1 MSFNHSIRIVK
12 KIEGR
17 NTSGLRLS
25 KLSALSDAQRCVV
38 YNKAVAGYGEIENQY
53 EKFDSPSISIKKI
66 GKSMEILSESC
77 GDFFEFLSKLPF
89 QDDKVVD
96 FADAYNEFFV
106 NEQFIAC
113 DSDDIDMQGEY
124 EHNDNK
130 TVELQGIVAE
140 AMRVEKEKDAIILYI
155 NIHDNL
161 GEIPIDEDVVF
172 GIFEDMAKKYNLGII
187 YDGFKEDLDEQ
198 KI

>member
-17 NTSGLRLS
+17 STSGLRLS
-25 KLSALSDAQRCVV
+25 KLSARCDAQRCVV

-113 DSDDIDMQGEY
+113 DSDDIDKQGEY

>member
-66 GKSMEILSESC
+66 GKSLEIVSKSL

-113 DSDDIDMQGEY
+113 DSDDIDKQGEY

>member
-17 NTSGLRLS
+17 STSGLRLS

-113 DSDDIDMQGEY
+113 DSDDIDKQG

-161 GEIPIDEDVVF
+161 GEMPIDEDVVF

>member
-66 GKSMEILSESC
+66 GKSLEIVSKSF
-77 GDFFEFLSKLPF
+77 GDFFVFLSKLPF
-89 QDDKVVD
+89 QDDKIVD
-96 FADAYNEFFV
+96 FADAYSEFFV
-106 NEQFIAC
+106 NGQFVAC
-113 DSDDIDMQGEY
+113 DSGKLDKLAEY

-130 TVELQGIVAE
+130 IVESQGIVAE
-140 AMRVEKEKDAIILYI
+140 AMHVEKEKDAIILYI
-155 NIHDNL
+155 NIHENL
-161 GEIPIDEDVVF
+161 GEMPIDEDMVF
-172 GIFEDMAKKYNLGII
+172 GMFENMARKYNLGII

>member
-106 NEQFIAC
+106 NGQFVAC
-113 DSDDIDMQGEY
+113 DSGELDKLVEY

-130 TVELQGIVAE
+130 IVESQCIVAE
-140 AMRVEKEKDAIILYI
+140 AMHIEKEKAAIILYI
-155 NIHDNL
+155 KIHDNL

-172 GIFEDMAKKYNLGII
+172 GIFEDMAKKYNMGII

>member
-17 NTSGLRLS
+17 NISGLRLS
-25 KLSALSDAQRCVV
+25 KLSALSDTQRCIV
-38 YNKAVAGYGEIENQY
+38 YNKATAGYGEIENQY

-66 GKSMEILSESC
+66 GKSLEIVSKSF
-77 GDFFEFLSKLPF
+77 GDFFVFLSKLPF
-89 QDDKVVD
+89 QDDKIVD
-96 FADAYNEFFV
+96 FADAYSEFFV
-106 NEQFIAC
+106 NGQFVAC
-113 DSDDIDMQGEY
+113 DSGKLDKLAEY

-130 TVELQGIVAE
+130 IVESQGIVAE
-140 AMRVEKEKDAIILYI
+140 AMHVEKEKDAIILYI
-155 NIHDNL
+155 NIHENL
-161 GEIPIDEDVVF
+161 GEMPIDEDMVF
-172 GIFEDMAKKYNLGII
+172 GMFENMARKYNLGII

>member
-1 MSFNHSIRIVK
+1 MSFNHSVRIVK

-17 NTSGLRLS
+17 NISGLRLS
-25 KLSALSDAQRCVV
+25 KLSALSDTQRCVV
-38 YNKAVAGYGEIENQY
+38 YNKAVTGYGEIENQY
-53 EKFDSPSISIKKI
+53 EKFDSPSLTIRKI

-113 DSDDIDMQGEY
+113 DSDDFDKQGEY
-124 EHNDNK
+124 EHKDNK

-172 GIFEDMAKKYNLGII
+172 GMFEDMAKKYNLGII

>member
-25 KLSALSDAQRCVV
+25 KLSARCDAQRCVV
-38 YNKAVAGYGEIENQY
+38 YNKAVAGYGELENQY

-66 GKSMEILSESC
+66 GKSLEIVSKSL
-77 GDFFEFLSKLPF
+77 GDFFVFLSKLPF
-89 QDDKVVD
+89 QDDKIVD
-96 FADAYNEFFV
+96 FADAYNEFFG

-113 DSDDIDMQGEY
+113 DSDDIDKKGEY

-130 TVELQGIVAE
+130 IVESQGIVAE

-172 GIFEDMAKKYNLGII
+172 GIFEDMAKKYNMGII

>member
-17 NTSGLRLS
+17 STSGLRLS

-113 DSDDIDMQGEY
+113 DSDDIDKQGEY

-155 NIHDNL
+155 NIQDDNE
-161 GEIPIDEDVVF
+161 EIPCSEDVIFSV
-172 GIFEDMAKKYNLGII
+172 FEDMAKKYNLGII
-187 YDGFKEDLDEQ
+187 YDGFEEVLDEQ

>member
-17 NTSGLRLS
+17 NISGLRLS

-66 GKSMEILSESC
+66 GKSLEIVSKSF
-77 GDFFEFLSKLPF
+77 GDFFVFLSKLPF
-89 QDDKVVD
+89 QDDKIVD
-96 FADAYNEFFV
+96 FADAYSEFFV
-106 NEQFIAC
+106 NEQFVAG
-113 DSDDIDMQGEY
+113 DSGVLDKLGEY

-130 TVELQGIVAE
+130 IAEFQGIVAE
-140 AMRVEKEKDAIILYI
+140 AMHVEKEKDAIILYI
-155 NIHDNL
+155 NIHENL
-161 GEIPIDEDVVF
+161 GEMPIDEDMVF
-172 GIFEDMAKKYNLGII
+172 GMFENMARKYNLGII
-187 YDGFKEDLDEQ
+187 YDGFEEALDE
-198 KI
+198 

>member
-53 EKFDSPSISIKKI
+53 EKFDSPSISI

-113 DSDDIDMQGEY
+113 DSDDIDKQGEY

-187 YDGFKEDLDEQ
+187 YDGFKEDVDEQ

>member
-1 MSFNHSIRIVK
+1 MSFNHSVRIVK

-17 NTSGLRLS
+17 NISGLRLS
-25 KLSALSDAQRCVV
+25 KLSALSDSQRCVV
-38 YNKAVAGYGEIENQY
+38 YNKAVTGYGEIENYY
-53 EKFDSPSISIKKI
+53 EKFHSPGLTIRKI

-106 NEQFIAC
+106 NGQFVPCASGEF
-113 DSDDIDMQGEY
+113 DKQGER
-124 EHNDNK
+124 EQNDNK
-130 TVELQGIVAE
+130 IVELQGIVAE

-155 NIHDNL
+155 NINDNL

-172 GIFEDMAKKYNLGII
+172 GMFENMARKYNLGII
-187 YDGFKEDLDEQ
+187 YDGFEEVLDE
-198 KI
+198 

>member
-66 GKSMEILSESC
+66 GKSLEIVSKSF
-77 GDFFEFLSKLPF
+77 GDFFVFLSKLPF
-89 QDDKVVD
+89 QDDKIVD
-96 FADAYNEFFV
+96 FADAYSEFFV
-106 NEQFIAC
+106 NGQFVAC
-113 DSDDIDMQGEY
+113 DSGKLDKLAEY

-130 TVELQGIVAE
+130 IVESQGIVAE
-140 AMRVEKEKDAIILYI
+140 AMHVEKEKDAIILYI

>member
-17 NTSGLRLS
+17 NISGLRLS

-53 EKFDSPSISIKKI
+53 EKFNSPSISIKKI
-66 GKSMEILSESC
+66 GKSLEIVSKSF
-77 GDFFEFLSKLPF
+77 GDFFVFLSKLPF
-89 QDDKVVD
+89 QDDKIVD

-106 NEQFIAC
+106 NGQFVAG
-113 DSDDIDMQGEY
+113 DSGELDKLGEY

-130 TVELQGIVAE
+130 IVESQGIVAE
-140 AMRVEKEKDAIILYI
+140 AMHIEKEKDAIILYI
-155 NIHDNL
+155 NIHENL
-161 GEIPIDEDVVF
+161 GEMPIDEDMVF
-172 GIFEDMAKKYNLGII
+172 GMFENMARKYNLGII
-187 YDGFKEDLDEQ
+187 YDGFEEALDE
-198 KI
+198 

>member
-66 GKSMEILSESC
+66 GKSLEIVSKSF
-77 GDFFEFLSKLPF
+77 GDFFVFLSKLPF
-89 QDDKVVD
+89 QDDKIVD

-106 NEQFIAC
+106 NEQFVAG
-113 DSDDIDMQGEY
+113 DSGVLDKLGEY
-124 EHNDNK
+124 EQNDNK
-130 TVELQGIVAE
+130 IVKSQGIVAE
-140 AMRVEKEKDAIILYI
+140 AMHIEKEKDAIILYI
-155 NIHDNL
+155 NIHENL
-161 GEIPIDEDVVF
+161 GEMPIDDDMVF
-172 GIFEDMAKKYNLGII
+172 GMFENMARKYNLGII
-187 YDGFKEDLDEQ
+187 YDGFEEALDG
-198 KI
+198 

>member
-96 FADAYNEFFV
+96 FADAYSEFFV
-106 NEQFIAC
+106 NGQFVAC
-113 DSDDIDMQGEY
+113 DSGKLDKLAEY

-130 TVELQGIVAE
+130 IVESQGIVAE
-140 AMRVEKEKDAIILYI
+140 AMHVEKEKDAIILYI
-155 NIHDNL
+155 NIHENL
-161 GEIPIDEDVVF
+161 GEMPIDEDMVF
-172 GIFEDMAKKYNLGII
+172 GMFENMARKYNLGII

>member
-66 GKSMEILSESC
+66 GKSLEIVSKSF
-77 GDFFEFLSKLPF
+77 GDFFVFLSKLPF
-89 QDDKVVD
+89 QDDKIVD
-96 FADAYNEFFV
+96 FADAYSEFFV
-106 NEQFIAC
+106 NGQFVAC
-113 DSDDIDMQGEY
+113 DSGKLDKLAEY

-130 TVELQGIVAE
+130 IVESQGIVAE
-140 AMRVEKEKDAIILYI
+140 AMHVEKEKDAIILYI
-155 NIHDNL
+155 NIHENL
-161 GEIPIDEDVVF
+161 GEMPIDEDMVF
-172 GIFEDMAKKYNLGII
+172 GMFENMARKYNLGII
-187 YDGFKEDLDEQ
+187 YDGFEEALDG
-198 KI
+198 

>member
-17 NTSGLRLS
+17 STSGLRLS

-38 YNKAVAGYGEIENQY
+38 YNKAVTDYGEIENQY

-66 GKSMEILSESC
+66 GKSLEIVSKSF
-77 GDFFEFLSKLPF
+77 GDFFVFLSKLPF

-113 DSDDIDMQGEY
+113 DSDDIDKQGEY

>member
-1 MSFNHSIRIVK
+1 MSFNHSVRIVK

-17 NTSGLRLS
+17 NMSGLRLS
-25 KLSALSDAQRCVV
+25 KLSALSDTQRCVV
-38 YNKAVAGYGEIENQY
+38 YNKAVTGYGEIENQY
-53 EKFDSPSISIKKI
+53 EKFDSPSLTIRKI

-77 GDFFEFLSKLPF
+77 GDFFRFLSKLPF

-113 DSDDIDMQGEY
+113 DSDDIDEQGEY
-124 EHNDNK
+124 EHKDDK

-161 GEIPIDEDVVF
+161 GEIPIDEDAVF
-172 GIFEDMAKKYNLGII
+172 GMFEDMAKKYNMGII

>member
-1 MSFNHSIRIVK
+1 MSFNHSVRIVK

-17 NTSGLRLS
+17 NISGLRLS
-25 KLSALSDAQRCVV
+25 KLSALSDTQRCVV
-38 YNKAVAGYGEIENQY
+38 YNKAVTGYGEIENQY
-53 EKFDSPSISIKKI
+53 EKFDSPSLTIRKI

-113 DSDDIDMQGEY
+113 DSDDFDKQGEY
-124 EHNDNK
+124 EHKDNK
-130 TVELQGIVAE
+130 TVELQDIVAE
-140 AMRVEKEKDAIILYI
+140 LLHIEKEKDAIILYI

-161 GEIPIDEDVVF
+161 GEIPIGEDVVF
-172 GIFEDMAKKYNLGII
+172 GMFEDMAKKYNIGII
-187 YDGFKEDLDEQ
+187 YDGFEEALDEQ

>member
-113 DSDDIDMQGEY
+113 DSDDIDKQGEY

-130 TVELQGIVAE
+130 TVESQGIVAE
-140 AMRVEKEKDAIILYI
+140 AMHVEKEKDAIILYI
-155 NIHDNL
+155 NIHENL
-161 GEIPIDEDVVF
+161 GEMPIDEDMVF
-172 GIFEDMAKKYNLGII
+172 GMFENMARKYNLGII

>member
-1 MSFNHSIRIVK
+1 MSFNHSVRIVK

-17 NTSGLRLS
+17 NISGLRLS
-25 KLSALSDAQRCVV
+25 KLSALSDTQRCVV
-38 YNKAVAGYGEIENQY
+38 YNKAVTGYGEIENQY
-53 EKFDSPSISIKKI
+53 EKFYSPGLTIRKI

-77 GDFFEFLSKLPF
+77 GDFFKFLSKLPF

-96 FADAYNEFFV
+96 FADAYNEFFI

-113 DSDDIDMQGEY
+113 DSDDIEKQGEY

-172 GIFEDMAKKYNLGII
+172 GIFEDMAKKYNMGII

>member
-106 NEQFIAC
+106 NEQFVAC
-113 DSDDIDMQGEY
+113 DSGKLDKLDEY

>member
-17 NTSGLRLS
+17 NISGLRLS
-25 KLSALSDAQRCVV
+25 KLSALSDTQRCIV
-38 YNKAVAGYGEIENQY
+38 YNKATAGYGEIENYY

-66 GKSMEILSESC
+66 GKSLEIVSKSL
-77 GDFFEFLSKLPF
+77 GVFFVFLSKLPF
-89 QDDKVVD
+89 QDDKIVD

-106 NEQFIAC
+106 NGQFVAC
-113 DSDDIDMQGEY
+113 DSGKLDKLAEY

-130 TVELQGIVAE
+130 IVESQGIVAE